1 MYYGSVVMCDK
12 PTWIIGLVQ
21 KGHGEWLDT
30 SSCDPDGIPQVSRRI
45 VQPYTQRH
53 TAPRNG
59 GTSPWLST
67 GVEQVVSR
75 MLWPG
80 RDLPRSEGLG

>member
-1 MYYGSVVMCDK
+1 MHYRSVVMYDK

-21 KGHGEWLDT
+21 KGQGEGLDT
-30 SSCDPDGIPQVSRRI
+30 SSCDPDGIPQVSRRL
-45 VQPYTQRH
+45 VQPYTQRY

-59 GTSPWLST
+59 VTSPWLST
-67 GVEQVVSR
+67 RVEQVVSS
-75 MLWPG
+75 MLWLG

>member
-1 MYYGSVVMCDK
+1 MHYGSVVMCDK

-21 KGHGEWLDT
+21 KGHGEGLDT
-30 SSCDPDGIPQVSRRI
+30 SSCDPGGIPQVSRRI
-45 VQPYTQRH
+45 VQPYTQRY

-59 GTSPWLST
+59 VTSPWLST
-67 GVEQVVSR
+67 RVEQVVSS
-75 MLWPG
+75 MLWLG